1 MKTSANNEKTL
12 NQKNLTVDRS
22 QDGCVPELL
31 LREQLVLHVGG
42 DVDEVLLPDPLPV
55 ADQHLVL
62 LSAPGLVLVLVAS
75 DRVCRVLQID
85 QLLLPVVGGG
95 GSDVGGGGLD
105 ELVVGGAD
113 EVVLADAD
121 AGEVDHG
128 GAERHGE
135 AAGKIVL

>member
-42 DVDEVLLPDPLPV
+42 DVDEVLLPDPLSVP
-55 ADQHLVL
+55 DQHLVNGV
-62 LSAPGLVLVLVAS
+62 PRLVLVTS
-75 DRVCRVLQID
+75 NRVGHVLQLD

-95 GSDVGGGGLD
+95 GNIRGGGLD